1 MYYIVNMVKY
11 LEEVA
16 KRVKK
21 GAIPKDIF
29 QHFDNAFISL
39 DITKDLTLFDI
50 KQLKASDNSYRMYY
64 RLRKGKYRAIFYLD
78 EGNVFVITIDK
89 REEVYKKWQ

>member
-1 MYYIVNMVKY
+1 MVKY
-11 LEEVA
+11 IEEVL

-21 GAIPKDIF
+21 GLIPKEIF
-29 QHFDNAFISL
+29 VHFNNAFISL

-50 KQLKASDNSYRMYY
+50 TQLKVSEETKRIYY
-64 RLRKGKYRAIFYLD
+64 RLRKGKYRAIFYIEELD
-78 EGNVFVITIDK
+78 IFVIAIDK